1 MPKVNNEYPGTKP
14 PTDEEIKKRAID
26 SYNAPEVTTE
36 KTASKEK
43 SKFPTEIIDL
53 PSKGLLYPKENPLSQ
68 GQIEMKYM
76 TAKEEDILTSQ
87 SYIKQGTVLDKLF
100 RALIVG
106 NGDGQRINYS
116 DLIMGDKNAVMV
128 AARVLGYGK
137 EYEASITTPSGNK
150 IVEQIDLTTFMD
162 KEFDESL
169 ITPHLNEFEF
179 ELPTSKRLLKF
190 KILNTRDQQNI
201 EAELKGLKKIN
212 KGGLDSTLTTRLMH
226 SIISVDGD
234 DSSGAVRN
242 FVNLEFLARD
252 SRAFREHLRTVQPDV
267 DLKVKCWDD
276 ETDEPFEVDLPINV
290 NFFWPG
296 V

>member
-1 MPKVNNEYPGTKP
+1 MPKVNNEYPGPTP
-14 PTDEEIKKRAID
+14 PTDAEIKARAIKD
-26 SYNAPEVTTE
+26 YNAPTVATE
-36 KTASKEK
+36 NKKSKEK

-53 PSKGLLYPKENPLSQ
+53 PSKGLLYPKDNPLSQ

-87 SYIKQGTVLDKLF
+87 SYIKNGTVLDKLF
-100 RALIVG
+100 RALIIG
-106 NGDGQRINYS
+106 NGNEERINYA
-116 DLIMGDKNAVMV
+116 DLIMGDKNAIMV

-150 IVEQIDLTTFMD
+150 IIEQIDLTTFMD

-169 ITPHLNEFEF
+169 ITPNCNEFEF

-190 KILNTRDQQNI
+190 KILCTKDQQNI
-201 EAELKGLKKIN
+201 EAELKGLKKVN
-212 KGGLDSTLTTRLMH
+212 RGGLDSTLTTRLMH
-226 SIISVDGD
+226 SIIAIDGD
-234 DSSGAVRN
+234 DNRATIRN

-252 SRAFREHLRTVQPDV
+252 SRAFREHLIKIQPDV

-276 ETDEPFEVDLPINV
+276 ETNEPFEVDLPINV

>member
-1 MPKVNNEYPGTKP
+1 MPKVNNEYPGNKP
-14 PTDEEIKKRAID
+14 PTDEEIKQRAID
-26 SYNAPEVTTE
+26 NYNAPTVQDN
-36 KTASKEK
+36 KAKEK

-53 PSKGLLYPKENPLSQ
+53 PSKGLLYPKDNPLSQ

-100 RALIVG
+100 RALIIG
-106 NGDGQRINYS
+106 NGKGEKINYN

-137 EYEASITTPSGNK
+137 DYEATITTPSGNK
-150 IVEQIDLTTFMD
+150 ITETVDLTTFMD
-162 KEFDESL
+162 KEFDESA
-169 ITPHLNEFEF
+169 ITPHQNEFEF
-179 ELPTSKRLLKF
+179 ELPTSKRVLKF

-212 KGGLDSTLTTRLMH
+212 RGGLDATLTTRLMH

-234 DSSGAVRN
+234 DSRSTIRN

-252 SRAFREHLRTVQPDV
+252 SRAFREHLSNVQPDV
-267 DLKVKCWDD
+267 DLKLNLWDD
-276 ETDEPFEVDLPINV
+276 ETNEPFEVDLPINV

>member
-26 SYNAPEVTTE
+26 QYNAPKVPTE
-36 KTASKEK
+36 KKE

-53 PSKGLLYPKENPLSQ
+53 PSKGLLYPKDNPLSQ

-100 RALIVG
+100 RALIIG
-106 NGDGQRINYS
+106 NGNDQRINYN
-116 DLIMGDKNAVMV
+116 DLIMGDKNAIMV

-137 EYEASITTPSGNK
+137 DYEAHITTPSGNK
-150 IVEQIDLTTFMD
+150 IIEQIDLTTFQD
-162 KEFDESL
+162 KEFDESM
-169 ITPHLNEFEF
+169 ITPNSNEFEF
-179 ELPTSKRLLKF
+179 KLPTSKRVLKF
-190 KILNTRDQQNI
+190 KILCTRDQTNI

-226 SIISVDGD
+226 SILAIDGD
-234 DSSGAVRN
+234 ENRSTIRN
-242 FVNLEFLARD
+242 FVNQEFLARD
-252 SRAFREHLRTVQPDV
+252 SRAFREHLSKVQPDV

-276 ETDEPFEVDLPINV
+276 ETDEPFEVDLPIGV

>member
-14 PTDEEIKKRAID
+14 PTDEEIKQRAID
-26 SYNAPEVTTE
+26 NYNAPEVTDKSSTQ
-36 KTASKEK
+36 K

-53 PSKGLLYPKENPLSQ
+53 PSKGLLYPADNPLSQ

-87 SYIKQGTVLDKLF
+87 TYIKKGIVLDKLF
-100 RALIVG
+100 RALIIG
-106 NGDGQRINYS
+106 NGSGVKINYN
-116 DLIMGDKNAVMV
+116 DLIMGDKNAVMI

-137 EYEASITTPSGNK
+137 DYEATINTPSGGK
-150 IVEQIDLTTFMD
+150 YSDTIDLTTFMD

-169 ITPHLNEFEF
+169 ITPNQNEFEF
-179 ELPTSKRLLKF
+179 ELPTSKRVIKF
-190 KILNTRDQQNI
+190 KILCNRDQNNI
-201 EAELKGLKKIN
+201 DAELKGLKKIN
-212 KGGLDSTLTTRLMH
+212 KGGLDASLSTRLMH
-226 SIISVDGD
+226 AITAVDGD
-234 DSSGAVRN
+234 DSRSTIRN

-252 SRAFREHLRTVQPDV
+252 SRAFREHLAKVQPDV
-267 DLKVKCWDD
+267 DMKIQCWDD

>member
-14 PTDEEIKKRAID
+14 PTDEEIKQRAID
-26 SYNAPEVTTE
+26 NYNAPEVTD
-36 KTASKEK
+36 KKSAVK

-53 PSKGLLYPKENPLSQ
+53 PSKGLLYPKDNPLSQ

-100 RALIVG
+100 RALIIG
-106 NGDGQRINYS
+106 NGEGVKINYN
-116 DLIMGDKNAVMV
+116 DLIMGDKNAIMV

-137 EYEASITTPSGNK
+137 DYEAHITTPSGNK

-162 KEFDESL
+162 KEFDEAL
-169 ITPHLNEFEF
+169 ITPNQNEFEF
-179 ELPTSKRLLKF
+179 ELPTSKRVLKF
-190 KILNTRDQQNI
+190 KILCTRDQTNI

-234 DSSGAVRN
+234 DSRSTIRN

-252 SRAFREHLRTVQPDV
+252 SRAFREHLSKVQPDV
-267 DLKVKCWDD
+267 DLKVQCWDD
-276 ETDEPFEVDLPINV
+276 ETDESFEVDLPIGV

-296 V
+296 A